1 MRSTLAMIAVLAA
14 TDATAA
20 TLTTAFD
27 TGVGTGT
34 DGNGV
39 TDGFADDEPD
49 PVTGRRSFYTLLN
62 ETGRSLFSSAPA
74 ALPDAT
80 QGGGSAIVS
89 TTSGYRD
96 VVGTVDTDFRGFLDF
111 FAPERLTLEE
121 ARLYNPLPVLRP
133 QAPLTVTSR
142 LTGEIVAEATLAG
155 QVFDFLPNDLDL
167 VTSASFT
174 NPSPAGM
181 RREDA
186 EFQNLVKVQLPGLRV
201 LSGNVTIDSALKTE
215 TFWRSYEIDVL
226 AVHRETGETQRRSF
240 IPFVSS
246 ANAPFDLSR
255 PGWWDVLV
263 EDVRLNMLVEGDID
277 LTLAYGLGYSFGF
290 GCGDSRTPSDNGEL
304 CVFDGVLNF
313 LEGRLPL
320 AEVRSEPD
328 PQLRTP
334 RPQAALFVE
343 GDVGVAPAPVPLPP
357 SILALM
363 AALGG
368 LAVAKR
374 AGRAGSRAS
383 RSES

>member
-14 TDATAA
+14 TDAAAA
-20 TLTTAFD
+20 TLTATFD
-27 TGVGTGT
+27 TGGGSGVGG
-34 DGNGV
+34 GGV
-39 TDGFADDEPD
+39 TDGVADDGPD

-62 ETGRSLFSSAPA
+62 ESGRSLFSSGPA

-80 QGGGSAIVS
+80 QGGGSIVS
-89 TTSGYRD
+89 TTSGYRN
-96 VVGTVDTDFRGFLDF
+96 VVGTVDTEFRGSLDF
-111 FAPERLTLEE
+111 FAPERLTVEE
-121 ARLYNPLPVLRP
+121 ARRYNPLPVLRP
-133 QAPLTVTSR
+133 QTPLTVTSR
-142 LTGEIVAEATLAG
+142 VTGEIVAEATLAG

-174 NPSPAGM
+174 NPSPAAM
-181 RREDA
+181 LREDA

-215 TFWRSYEIDVL
+215 TFWSCYEIDVL

-246 ANAPFDLSR
+246 TNAPFDLSR

-263 EDVRLNMLVEGDID
+263 EDVRLDMLVEGDID

-363 AALGG
+363 AAIGG
-368 LAVAKR
+368 LAVTKR
-374 AGRAGSRAS
+374 AGRAGSRTP